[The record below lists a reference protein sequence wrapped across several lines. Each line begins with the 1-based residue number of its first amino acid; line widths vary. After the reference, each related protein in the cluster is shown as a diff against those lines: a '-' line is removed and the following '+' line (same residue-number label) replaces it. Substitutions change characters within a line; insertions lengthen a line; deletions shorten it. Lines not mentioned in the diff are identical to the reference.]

1 MEFLGIGPLELLFIV
16 VIIVVVIG
24 PKDIQR
30 TMRSIGKGLNS
41 LYKSEGWKAFNEVS
55 RELRTLPN
63 RLAREAELEEIQKA
77 TGELN
82 QAIASVNSGLSAWTA
97 DGKKKP
103 VAPVAPAAT
112 PPTQAAAAPPPA
124 AAPAGEGEQAANVGM
139 PGPAGAEPAIQPP
152 VEGSNGAQAPEPASP
167 TPAPT
172 EGGRPESDQPT
183 PNP

>member
-16 VIIVVVIG
+16 VIIIVVIG
-24 PKDIQR
+24 PKDLQR
-30 TMRSIGKGLNS
+30 TMRSVGKGLNS

-103 VAPVAPAAT
+103 VAPAAT
-112 PPTQAAAAPPPA
+112 PPTQPALAPAPA
-124 AAPAGEGEQAANVGM
+124 AAPAGGEQPASAQT
-139 PGPAGAEPAIQPP
+139 PGPAGAEATNQPP
-152 VEGSNGAQAPEPASP
+152 VEGSNGAQAPAPASP
-167 TPAPT
+167 TPAAT
-172 EGGRPESDQPT
+172 EAARSESDQ
-183 PNP
+183 